1 MSHSPS
7 SSSAHSLHAVDQ
19 RAHARRRRPR
29 RGATKGGRA
38 WPFAVA
44 PVLLAAAALLFAGG
58 AARAQI
64 GTGGSGGQHSIYG
77 EFKVDESK
85 AAGEMVSIS
94 FVLVLMTDSGKVVER
109 QSVMSGTRYQFLGL
123 RDGFYDIVVESA
135 GTPVVRLRVQLTGR
149 GKVELKQDIALEWDK
164 PFGSKS
170 VPKKGAVSAADY
182 YQRPPANQSLFDKAS
197 AAIRKKKFDEAAALL
212 QKIVEADPKDYLAWT
227 DLGTMHYALGNAAE
241 AERSYARA
249 LAERPDLLAAAVNL
263 GRLRVAEKNYEKAIE
278 VLKPAVEKHA
288 QSADANHLLGEAY
301 LQTAKYDEA
310 VAHLDEALRI
320 DPQGKAEA
328 HLRLAMLYD
337 AARMKDKAAAQLEQF
352 LAKRPA
358 YPDRKKFEQYIKE
371 NRKK

>member
-1 MSHSPS
+1 MLHSPPP
-7 SSSAHSLHAVDQ
+7 SSAHSHHAVDDTGS
-19 RAHARRRRPR
+19 ARRRG
-29 RGATKGGRA
+29 RGGGAR
-38 WPFAVA
+38 
-44 PVLLAAAALLFAGG
+44 ALLFALAALALLSAQG

-64 GTGGSGGQHSIYG
+64 GTGGPGGQHSIYG
-77 EFKVDESK
+77 DFKVDESK
-85 AAGEMVSIS
+85 AGGEMVSIS
-94 FVLVLMTDSGKVVER
+94 FVLVLMTDTGKVVER

-135 GTPVVRLRVQLTGR
+135 GAPVVRIRVQLTGR
-149 GKVELKQDIALEWDK
+149 GRAEFKQDITLEWDRPGVGK
-164 PFGSKS
+164 PA
-170 VPKKGAVSAADY
+170 PKGAVSAADFY
-182 YQRPPANQSLFDKAS
+182 RRTPAGQSLFDKAS

-212 QKIVEADPKDYLAWT
+212 QKIVGADPKDYLAWT

-263 GRLRVAEKNYEKAIE
+263 GRLRVAAKNYEKAIE

-301 LQTAKYDEA
+301 LQTAHYDEA
-310 VAHLDEALRI
+310 VAHLDEALRL

-352 LAKRPA
+352 LAKRPD

-371 NRKK
+371 NKKK